1 MSDNRG
7 KGPNT
12 PGDEGRIE
20 RNPSRPYEN
29 NPAKDQQGKTQKEVN
44 DALNRKK

>member
-7 KGPNT
+7 KGS
-12 PGDEGRIE
+12 GEGSIE

-29 NPAKDQQGKTQKEVN
+29 NPGNPVKEQQQKTQKEVN
-44 DALNRKK
+44 DALNKKK